1 MSGGKDDMDQSVK
14 ETLLERLRAY
24 LEQLDAAD
32 APEADVSPAAD
43 ASEMVADLESDAVT
57 DGARDLFSV
66 FVEIAA
72 TRNEV
77 RTQSRIVK
85 DALDQFRAVF
95 ATLQSGNAA
104 LDRELKEAHV
114 RAREQTRAVLRPLLL
129 DLLDVRDRLAAG
141 LAAAPPQR
149 APPWRSWWRRTATA
163 AGPLRDPWREGLE
176 MTLRRFDRVLADRR
190 VTPIA
195 TIGRPFLPDVARVV
209 GTRDDPFVAEG
220 LVIAESRTGFEWEG
234 EVLRVA
240 EVIVAKRTSAKDPGA
255 KDRSDRRDDE

>member
-1 MSGGKDDMDQSVK
+1 MDLAIK

-43 ASEMVADLESDAVT
+43 ATEVVADLESDAVT
-57 DGARDLFSV
+57 DEARDLFSV

-163 AGPLRDPWREGLE
+163 AEPLRDPGGSG
-176 MTLRRFDRVLADRR
+176 D
-190 VTPIA
+190 
-195 TIGRPFLPDVARVV
+195 DVAAIRSGSGGSPRHPDRHYRPPFHARCCPGGGDARRPIRRRGTGDCRIPHRFRV
-209 GTRDDPFVAEG
+209 GGRSAARRRGD
-220 LVIAESRTGFEWEG
+220 RG
-234 EVLRVA
+234 ETYERQ
-240 EVIVAKRTSAKDPGA
+240 
-255 KDRSDRRDDE
+255 RSGHQGSFRSER

>member
-1 MSGGKDDMDQSVK
+1 MRDGNDDMDLAIK

-43 ASEMVADLESDAVT
+43 ATEVVADLESDAVT
-57 DGARDLFSV
+57 DEARDLFSV

-149 APPWRSWWRRTATA
+149 APTA
-163 AGPLRDPWREGLE
+163 AEPLRDPWREGLE

-195 TIGRPFLPDVARVV
+195 TIGRPFMPDVARVV

-240 EVIVAKRTSAKDPGA
+240 EVIVAKRTSAKDPGT